1 MPSNRLKKNAYREK
15 KGFSLIE
22 LIVAMFILVMVI
34 AAMVS
39 ISITVFRSYQ
49 KARAIKTIMEDVGY
63 TLNSIAKDV
72 RMGKIEIGNSYADG
86 SAKDYLL
93 VSRNRGGRVCY
104 RINATTVAVA
114 DIASGNDCTLSS
126 LTYTNIVNLLGTSL
140 TFDLGKSRFRSCTTD
155 KDGTGPACNSATG
168 KRRGWVEVNLD
179 IENPSMETDA
189 IKVQTIVSSRDYG
202 W

>member
-1 MPSNRLKKNAYREK
+1 MLSNKLKKNGYRK
-15 KGFSLIE
+15 KRGFSLIE

-39 ISITVFRSYQ
+39 ISITVFKSYQ
-49 KARAIKTIMEDVGY
+49 KAKAIKTIVEDVGY

-72 RMGKIEIGNSYADG
+72 RMGKIEIGTSYADG

-104 RINATTVAVA
+104 RINTTTVATA
-114 DIASGNDCTLSS
+114 DLASGNDCSG
-126 LTYTNIVNLLGTSL
+126 LTYTNNLVNLSGTGM
-140 TFDLGKSRFRSCTTD
+140 TFDSGKAKFRSCTTD
-155 KDGTGPACNSATG
+155 QDGTGPACNSVTG
-168 KRRGWVEVNLD
+168 KRRGWAEVNLD
-179 IENPSMETDA
+179 IENPTMATDA